1 MAKLDADIAEAL
13 QQEKDHTNKAEAG
26 KWRDYGDGLKVQHR
40 ELDGFRPAYSVTQRA
55 DIPRAKLYLFKM
67 SASQKKQFWGA
78 LFTEQVAFNFFA
90 PCFLVVAL
98 HENYRDPLNNAVS

>member
-40 ELDGFRPAYSVTQRA
+40 ELDGSAQPTVSPNAPTFRGPNRTCSRWVRVRRSNSGAH
-55 DIPRAKLYLFKM
+55 YLPSK
-67 SASQKKQFWGA
+67 
-78 LFTEQVAFNFFA
+78 
-90 PCFLVVAL
+90 
-98 HENYRDPLNNAVS
+98 